1 MLKRAARPLRGEVT
15 DVELHAEYDEFGVA
29 AGLRRHLTTRPASLV
44 SLGTRRQRGL
54 SRLVFGSL
62 AAEVI
67 RASPSPVLVVP
78 LSGALRR

>member
-1 MLKRAARPLRGEVT
+1 MT
-15 DVELHAEYDEFGVA
+15 DIELHAEYDEFGVA
-29 AGLRRHLTTRPASLV
+29 AGLHRHLNIRPASLV
-44 SLGTRRQRGL
+44 PLGTRLQRRV
-54 SRLVFGSL
+54 SRLLFRRL